1 MDFPN
6 LQSGQHAVAA
16 AEVQTGIVLRL
27 DGKRWRKDEDIAAWR
42 VFDSLSAAVEF
53 AIAEVAKNP
62 SVEFGI
68 YDERQQPIQ
77 VIRHETVA

>member
-1 MDFPN
+1 
-6 LQSGQHAVAA
+6 L
-16 AEVQTGIVLRL
+16 EVQPGIVLRL
-27 DGKRWRKDEDIAAWR
+27 DGKWWRKDGDIGAWR

-68 YDERQQPIQ
+68 YNVLYTTSGRAAGKKFTPLPN
-77 VIRHETVA
+77 RFAPAW